1 MTVDD
6 DDKNDN
12 DNENDDK
19 NDDDDNDDDEEEEED
34 DICNNSEYSELH
46 LSPGETFAALGGRL
60 YPRLL

>member
-12 DNENDDK
+12 DNENDK
-19 NDDDDNDDDEEEEED
+19 NDDDDNDDDEEED